1 MKSQS
6 GKSQMEMLGGTGAG
20 RDCEQFLNYFFLKWV
35 RKQSVYLF
43 IKLCFSAFQFFKC
56 LCQKRDQKGVCFRYS
71 LSEAV
76 DWGEIIS
83 LILCHCVLGTPTCIS
98 HLTLTTNHWL
108 VSLTPILVMNKLGY
122 QWIILT
128 QWFSNLAS
136 QWKHL
141 ESLINGLRFG
151 PTPTHSDLISLEYSL
166 GIRGFKS
173 SPGDFFKVQQSLRTT
188 NNLLKVTDLRWQKSW
203 FCWAQGQLLPIWNYF
218 CLNWLKSSEDTFIS
232 GLKGW
237 SEK

>member
-1 MKSQS
+1 MLVSKETSERSLFQIVTEWSGWLRGDNIFGSLLLCVRNSYLYISFDIHNKS
-6 GKSQMEMLGGTGAG
+6 T
-20 RDCEQFLNYFFLKWV
+20 R
-35 RKQSVYLF
+35 
-43 IKLCFSAFQFFKC
+43 
-56 LCQKRDQKGVCFRYS
+56 
-71 LSEAV
+71 
-76 DWGEIIS
+76 
-83 LILCHCVLGTPTCIS
+83 
-98 HLTLTTNHWL
+98 L
-108 VSLTPILVMNKLGY
+108 VSLTPILVMNKLGH
-122 QWIILT
+122 QWIVLT

-141 ESLINGLRFG
+141 ESFINGLRFG
-151 PTPTHSDLISLEYSL
+151 PTPTHSDLIGLEYSL

-173 SPGDFFKVQQSLRTT
+173 SPGDFFEVQKSLRTT

-203 FCWAQGQLLPIWNYF
+203 LYWAQGQLLPIWNYF